1 MIDLDEY
8 QAETARTD
16 GDGGLV
22 MHALGL
28 GGEAGEYQE
37 LVKKHVFHGKPL
49 DRDRAAR
56 ELGDVL
62 WYLARAAAD
71 HGFRLSEIAALN
83 VAKLRARYPD
93 GFSAAASEA
102 RVDTTGQGVG
112 G

>member
-1 MIDLDEY
+1 MIGFDEY
-8 QAETARTD
+8 QDETARTD

-22 MHALGL
+22 VHALGL
-28 GGEAGEYQE
+28 GGYQE
-37 LVKKHVFHGKPL
+37 LIKKHAFHGNGL
-49 DRDRAAR
+49 DRDKAAK

-102 RVDTTGQGVG
+102 RVDVAGQGVG